1 MGKIKA
7 VKWSVS
13 SDEPEDLQ
21 EFLDNSEIVKKNK
34 GLPPKGVYTFDV
46 RYMSVKPNK
55 NGDDRVGV
63 MLVMNEPKK
72 GDGVPWNGYTMND
85 GFNITDQGKPWLKRF
100 LKGLGLE
107 WADFRDRSK
116 VEEDGEKRQLVQ
128 IGKVKFGTQAKKHP
142 QVRAL
147 VKHAPA
153 DDYNDE
159 EYLAPVRYI
168 PSDDAPSGGDEPNE
182 AAAVDMG
189 EGDGGGG
196 SDAITVDA
204 LKAMKVKDLR
214 TRAEEAGVK
223 KKKIEAAGKDKDALV
238 DLIAKALNL
247 PPF

>member
-1 MGKIKA
+1 MGKVKK

-13 SDEPEDLQ
+13 SEEPEDLQ

-46 RYMSVKPNK
+46 RYLGIKPNK
-55 NGDDRVGV
+55 NGDDRVSV

-72 GDGVPWNGYTMND
+72 GDGAPWNGYTMND

-107 WADFRDRSK
+107 WADFRDNSK
-116 VEEDGEKRQLVQ
+116 EEENGDKRQLVQ
-128 IGKVKFGTQAKKHP
+128 IGKVKFGNAAKKHP
-142 QVRAL
+142 TVRVL
-147 VKHAPA
+147 VKHMPA

-159 EYLAPVRYI
+159 EHLEVVRYI
-168 PSDDAPSGGDEPNE
+168 PSDDAPADSDKAEE

-189 EGDGGGG
+189 EGDGDAG